1 MTIDPNHTAI
11 EFAVTY
17 AMNSIIKG
25 RFHEFSGTLLLDT
38 DDPTASHVSV
48 QIDAGSLDSGSAQR
62 DEQLRS
68 DAFFDIESHEM
79 LAFESTSVELA
90 GDNHWRVHGDLSILD
105 VTRPV
110 TLDTHYYG
118 IVEDA
123 TGITRAGFVSETDIR
138 RSDWGMGWNAEQE
151 TGVLVSDRVR
161 IALFVSAIP
170 VEDGSGGDADEDDS
184 EWAPH

>member
-25 RFHEFSGTLLLDT
+25 RFHEFSGTLLLDA
-38 DDPTASHVSV
+38 DNPSGSYVSV
-48 QIDAGSLDSGSAQR
+48 QIDAGSLDSGSEQR

-68 DAFFDIESHEM
+68 DAFFDIESHEA
-79 LAFESTSVELA
+79 LTFESTSVELA
-90 GDNHWRVHGDLSILD
+90 GDNHWQVHGNLSMLN

-123 TGITRAGFVSETDIR
+123 TSITRAGFVSETDIR
-138 RSDWGMGWNAEQE
+138 RSDWGMDWNAEQD

-170 VEDGSGGDADEDDS
+170 VDDESDDDEDDS
-184 EWAPH
+184 EWAPR

>member
-17 AMNSIIKG
+17 AMNTIIKG
-25 RFHEFSGTLLLDT
+25 RFHEFNGTLQLDT
-38 DDPTASHVSV
+38 DDPDRSHVSV
-48 QIDAGSLDSGSAQR
+48 EIQADSLNTGSEQR

-68 DAFFDIESHEM
+68 DAFFDVESHDQ
-79 LAFESTSVELA
+79 LNFESTSVEVV
-90 GDNHWRVHGDLSILD
+90 GDNHWHVHGDLSMLD

-123 TGITRAGFVSETDIR
+123 TGITRAGFVCETDIR
-138 RSDWGMGWNAEQE
+138 RSDWGMDWNAEQE

-170 VEDGSGGDADEDDS
+170 VEGEPGGDEDDS